1 MNMQAARTLLTIATE
16 FGGREMDMNTTIDQ
30 IGMMNV
36 LAISGGRRARIANSL
51 DLPVSSGYHVI
62 VTLEA
67 NDTYTVRRVYV
78 RGPKAWIK
86 AEVRNV
92 YAEQVGEI
100 AYRASCFRD
109 DDSLPLAV

>member
-36 LAISGGRRARIANSL
+36 ANSL